1 MNIKKL
7 VFGEKCPDMDDP
19 KLSKQRKEFN
29 SYGEKFGKLIRLD
42 KLAGWLQTQWQVN
55 PRRFVAVFLGIMSI
69 MFFWNIYRLVYI
81 TANYPYTQSSA
92 VQRVE
97 KEMQKRHLI
106 KGNDNNSKLNNYG
119 K

>member
-7 VFGEKCPDMDDP
+7 IFGEKCPDMDDP

-29 SYGEKFGKLIRLD
+29 SYGEKFGRLIRLD
-42 KLAGWLQTQWQVN
+42 KLAGWLQIQWQIN
-55 PRRFVAVFLGIMSI
+55 PKRFVAVFLGILSI
-69 MFFWNIYRLVYI
+69 MFFWNIYRLAYI
-81 TANYPYTQSSA
+81 SVNYSPNQASA
-92 VQRVE
+92 VHRVE

-106 KGNDNNSKLNNYG
+106 QGNDNNRKLNNYG